1 MQAVDTLVGPAD
13 LATQTQQ
20 PLVVFILLQQAVVTE
35 GRAVDILAEI
45 SAAQTGKTVLFGEAA
60 YPQAVRAV
68 AVTYFAQAF
77 TQIGDWLMCM
87 A

>member
-60 YPQAVRAV
+60 YLQAVRAV

-77 TQIGDWLMCM
+77 TQVGEVLMCM